1 MDESTGEIVGEEGYK
16 DLFEAHIES
25 ISRPLPSD
33 AVGIKFDDIIEK
45 LGKDNIMIVSDD
57 EKKS

>member
-33 AVGIKFDDIIEK
+33 AVGIKSIESI
-45 LGKDNIMIVSDD
+45 LVY
-57 EKKS
+57 